1 MQRSLLLI
9 LILLLVGT
17 SLNYSIAEGNTE
29 RNTEQYDPRLGFSKL
44 IRESTPAVVNVSIV
58 QDLTYEQFPFLSIE
72 ELLRYLIEGRP
83 LKKDIPQQ
91 ILSAGSGFVVEES
104 GIIVTNYHVI
114 HNAKEIHITFSDNKS
129 VPAKILGIDPQTDL
143 AVLKVDVN
151 QKLPYLSFGDS
162 DTAMVGEWVVA
173 IGNPFGL
180 GGSASIGIIS
190 ARARD
195 LNIGTATEFLQTDAA
210 INKGN
215 SGGPLF
221 DINGKVIGINT
232 AILSQKGGGNI
243 GVGFAI
249 PSNSAL
255 PIIKILSQGKKVEHG
270 WLGLVMQPVTEELA
284 EPLNLK
290 KPAGVLVVNTVKHSP
305 AEKAKLTP
313 GDIIL
318 EFNGIKINSMS
329 HLYQLVLKS
338 SANDDIELTIS
349 RNGNIT
355 KVPVKVGK
363 LEDFNLSGNEINKDT
378 FKSSEL
384 GLTLSDIKSHSLKS
398 NYIEDE
404 DEEDEIKGVVILN
417 IDHNSDAAT
426 KNIRK
431 GDIILQINQSK
442 INNLSD
448 FKDVMKKVR
457 KNKSVALL
465 IKRDN
470 ASMFVTVKLKQ

>member
-9 LILLLVGT
+9 LILVLIGT
-17 SLNYSIAEGNTE
+17 PVSYLIAEENS
-29 RNTEQYDPRLGFSKL
+29 EQYDPRLGFSKL

-72 ELLRYLIEGRP
+72 ELLRYLLEGRP
-83 LKKDIPQQ
+83 LKRDMPQQ
-91 ILSAGSGFVVEES
+91 VLSAGSGFVVQES

-114 HNAKEIHITFSDNKS
+114 HNAKEIYITFSDNKS

-221 DINGKVIGINT
+221 NINGKVIGINT

-270 WLGLVMQPVTEELA
+270 WLGILMQSVTEELV

-290 KPAGVLVVNTVKHSP
+290 KATGVLVVNTVKHSP
-305 AEKAKLTP
+305 AEQAKLTP
-313 GDIIL
+313 GDVIL
-318 EFNGIKINSMS
+318 EFNGIKINSLS
-329 HLYQLVLKS
+329 HLHQLVLKS
-338 SANDDIELTIS
+338 AANDEIELTIS
-349 RNGNIT
+349 RNGNII

-363 LEDFNLSGNEINKDT
+363 FEDFNSSPTNEINKDAVM
-378 FKSSEL
+378 SSEL
-384 GLTLSDIKSHSLKS
+384 GLTLGDIKRHSPKS
-398 NYIEDE
+398 NYIE

-431 GDIILQINQSK
+431 GDIILQINQLK
-442 INNLSD
+442 INNLVD

-465 IKRDN
+465 INRDN